1 MEKERD
7 MFECSETEAFG
18 LRWLVLIG
26 RIDAMSAG
34 EIGRKLAALL
44 TAGERIIGAD
54 LDGVNYI
61 SSAGIRVFLSAQKK
75 LMRVNGQIVLANV
88 RPDVLDVL
96 KMGGLD
102 TVFRI
107 AATREDAARPLQG
120 EAKDLEPVSKVI
132 NGIRFTWLKKEG
144 RPGFLTLIGGQ
155 KRLIHAAYEAE
166 DVVTIPSSDMKFG
179 LGLGSLGQE
188 WDHFKGLFGEA
199 MVVDHHLFFYPAV
212 KNPAVD
218 FMLWSR
224 GNPPLPYRFLNG
236 LSFGG
241 AYQYVAS
248 FDGEDRSVS
257 LDSLIKALFQISD
270 APLLGI
276 ILLGE
281 SRGTWGMH
289 LKRVP
294 VKGLWPGP
302 EPDIFSPARIHD
314 WVDLPVEPGFAYH
327 TVVAAGIGVRERAL
341 APLSVKTSLPEGQDF
356 HVHAGIFGKGL
367 FSTDP
372 AGFEEEVKR
381 IVSEFEVLRIQHL
394 MGRSLFRSGVV
405 GVVEIREGET
415 RGTLDRRP

>member
-1 MEKERD
+1 
-7 MFECSETEAFG
+7 MFECSETEEFG
-18 LRWLVLIG
+18 LKWLVLSG

-34 EIGRKLAALL
+34 EIGRKLDALL
-44 TAGERIIGAD
+44 TAGERIIGTD
-54 LDGVNYI
+54 MEQVNYM
-61 SSAGIRVFLSAQKK
+61 SSAGIRVFLTAQKR
-75 LMRVNGQIVLANV
+75 LMRVDGQIVLAHV
-88 RPDVLDVL
+88 VPDVLDVL
-96 KMGGLD
+96 KMSGLD
-102 TVFRI
+102 TLFRI
-107 AATREDAARPLQG
+107 VVNREEAVGAVEG
-120 EAKDLEPVSKVI
+120 EPKEQAPVSKTLK
-132 NGIRFTWLKKEG
+132 GIRFTCLKKEG
-144 RPGFLTLIGGQ
+144 RPGSLTLIGGQ
-155 KRLIHAAYEAE
+155 KRLIRAAYEAE
-166 DVVTIPSSDMKFG
+166 DVVTVPSSDIEFG

-218 FMLWSR
+218 FMLWSK

-236 LSFGG
+236 LAFSG

-257 LDSLIKALFQISD
+257 LDNLIKALFQISD
-270 APLLGI
+270 APLLGMV
-276 ILLGE
+276 LLGE

-302 EPDIFSPARIHD
+302 EQDIFSPAHIHD
-314 WVDLPVEPGFAYH
+314 WVDLPVDPGFAYH

-341 APLSVKTSLPEGQDF
+341 APLSVKTCMPEGQDF

-372 AGFEEEVKR
+372 SGFEDEVKR

-405 GVVEIREGET
+405 GLIEIELGEAD
-415 RGTLDRRP
+415 GTLDRRP

>member
-1 MEKERD
+1 

-75 LMRVNGQIVLANV
+75 LMRVNGQIVLAHV

-96 KMGGLD
+96 KMGALD

-107 AATREDAARPLQG
+107 AETREDASRVLQG

-132 NGIRFTWLKKEG
+132 NGIRFTCLKKEG

-166 DVVTIPSSDMKFG
+166 DVVTIPSSDMEFG

-276 ILLGE
+276 VLLGE